1 MASKSSNS
9 TNLPRNEMPYLY
21 LNQHSPI
28 IITNQKTITFI
39 LTVIAVVLGL
49 TLLKHF
55 DIKTFTTAKP
65 ALDGLYLVV
74 FVACVYLV
82 VKNKRDSKNQ
92 KMQG

>member
-1 MASKSSNS
+1 M
-9 TNLPRNEMPYLY
+9 
-21 LNQHSPI
+21 
-28 IITNQKTITFI
+28 TNQKTITFI

-74 FVACVYLV
+74 FIACVYIV
-82 VKNKRDSKNQ
+82 VKNKRDNENN